1 MHMEYVFGIAM
12 LGLNLLWL
20 SLVVFSLP
28 GNWLM
33 VATVIAFNY
42 YQGSAHVYSGVTVAV
57 IVALALLAEVIEFV
71 AGMGGAKKAG
81 ASFLGAI
88 AAVIGAILGAIV
100 GTMLVPVPIIGTLL
114 GSCFGAG
121 LGTLSVEKLKGKT
134 FKDSL
139 KGGLGASKG
148 QLFGV
153 VSKLTIG
160 FIIWIIIAVG
170 LFV

>member
-1 MHMEYVFGIAM
+1 MEYLFGIAM
-12 LGLNLLWL
+12 LILNLLWL

-33 VATVIAFNY
+33 VVTTVAFNY
-42 YQGSAHVYSGVTVAV
+42 YERTAHVYSGATIVVV
-57 IVALALLAEVIEFV
+57 IALALLAEVIEFV

-81 ASFLGAI
+81 ASFLGAV
-88 AAVIGAILGAIV
+88 AAVIGAILGAVI
-100 GTMLVPVPIIGTLL
+100 GTMLIPVPIIGTLL
-114 GSCFGAG
+114 GSCLGAG

-134 FKDSL
+134 LKDSL

-148 QLFGV
+148 QFLGV
-153 VSKLTIG
+153 VSKLSIG
-160 FIIWIIIAVG
+160 FIIWLIIAVG